1 MKRSNEDTTPLPK
14 ASPAPSGFYSTIGP
28 ECFTDG
34 YVISYKGQE
43 YIKTCGSFVA
53 DLLGG
58 GQAFCTLSYD
68 HPGDEHVNTSLVED
82 KKESP
87 TVGRAR
93 RELELIGEDADVIEW
108 YLKTIATFMSYGHS
122 GGSLFATLPVLNV
135 LLKQE
140 NLSPLTD
147 DPEEW
152 YHHEA
157 DMWDG
162 KTGIW
167 QNRRN
172 SKMFSKD
179 KGKTYFNV
187 DKPGDGVKSTNTKRA
202 KTDRRGVAEQY
213 T

>member
-1 MKRSNEDTTPLPK
+1 MGKNS
-14 ASPAPSGFYSTIGP
+14 ASSAPSGFYHTIAD

-34 YVISYKGQE
+34 YIVSYKGQE

-53 DLLGG
+53 DLEDG

-68 HPGDEHVNTSLVED
+68 HPGEVHINTHLIED
-82 KKESP
+82 KAESP
-87 TVGRAR
+87 TVARAR
-93 RELELIGEDADVIEW
+93 NELELIGEDADVIEW
-108 YLKTIATFMSYGHS
+108 YLKTIAAFMSYGHS
-122 GGSLFATLPVLNV
+122 GGSFFATLPVLNI

-140 NLSPLTD
+140 NLSALTD

-179 KGKTYFNV
+179 LGKTYFNV
-187 DKPGDGVKSTNTKRA
+187 DKPGDGVKNTMPKQS
-202 KTDRRGVAEQY
+202 KPIRRGVAENY
-213 T
+213 A

>member
-1 MKRSNEDTTPLPK
+1 MAYTTI
-14 ASPAPSGFYSTIGP
+14 IGD

-34 YVISYKGQE
+34 FVISYKGQE
-43 YIKTCGSFVA
+43 YVKTCGSFVT
-53 DLLGG
+53 DLSDG

-68 HPGDEHVNTSLVED
+68 HPGDLHFNTHLSTIDIKIVED
-82 KKESP
+82 KEESP
-87 TVGRAR
+87 TVGHAR
-93 RELELIGEDADVIEW
+93 RELELVGEDADVIEW
-108 YLKTIATFMSYGHS
+108 YLKTIAAFMSYGHS
-122 GGSLFATLPVLNV
+122 GGSFFATLPVLNV
-135 LLKQE
+135 LLKKE

-167 QNRRN
+167 QNKRN

-179 KGKTYFNV
+179 EGKTYFNV
-187 DKPGDGVKSTNTKRA
+187 DSPSEGVKHTNPKPTK
-202 KTDRRGVAEQY
+202 TGRRGVAEHY
-213 T
+213 A